1 MNHSEMNKPDEYD
14 MNDSNR
20 SDDQDSGYNSGG
32 NWESMH
38 NFLDALIPDDW
49 SPSARKWVPI
59 AAGGALALI
68 GLSRKSAFGFTLAAA
83 GGALAYYGSRSGE
96 TQTESVARGSVLL
109 NCTPEEAYSRYRNFE
124 DLPTFMKHL
133 QSVTKIGERQYRWV
147 ARGPF
152 EIAIQWDA
160 EVFDEKVGESISWHS
175 TPDSAI
181 TMEGSVRFAASP
193 ANRGTELTSVTRF
206 DHPASDLAQTFA
218 KLLGKDPSFLMQ
230 QDLRRFKALIETG
243 EIPTT
248 EGQSHGPRSAM
259 DKAFEALDPDS
270 SKRRESRMSETLNEN
285 WRTA

>member
-1 MNHSEMNKPDEYD
+1 MNEYD
-14 MNDSNR
+14 VNSN
-20 SDDQDSGYNSGG
+20 STFDKNSGYNNGG
-32 NWESMH
+32 NRQSMQK
-38 NFLDALIPDDW
+38 FLEAVIPGDW

-59 AAGGALALI
+59 AAGSSLALI

-83 GGALAYYGSRSGE
+83 GGALAYLGSRTGE
-96 TQTESVARGSVLL
+96 TQTESVARGTVLL

-124 DLPTFMKHL
+124 DFPTFMQHL
-133 QSVTKIGERQYRWV
+133 HSVTKIGERQYRWV

-152 EIAIQWDA
+152 EVPLQWDA
-160 EVFDEKVGESISWHS
+160 EVFDEKIGESISWHS

-181 TMEGSVRFAASP
+181 SMEGSVRFAASP
-193 ANRGTELTSVTRF
+193 ANRGTELTAVTRF
-206 DHPASDLAQTFA
+206 DHPASDLARTFA

-248 EGQSHGPRSAM
+248 EGQSHGRRSAM
-259 DKAFEALDPDS
+259 DKSFEALDPDG
-270 SKRRESRMSETLNEN
+270 SKRRESRMSETLNKS